1 MGAAV
6 AGRRSHPA
14 EGLVLLT
21 PVVVLLQ
28 TAVALPPAAPAGT
41 VSGTVRDGTAQ
52 RPLVDVAVTEAGQ
65 VAALSD
71 SAGGYRLDRLA
82 PGPHQLRFVRDG
94 YDTLALGVLLPDSGG
109 ARVDVELVPQPVHL
123 ATLQVVATPVPA
135 PVGRPA
141 DDAELGRVRLDDDWI
156 TRRMAGEGDVLLA
169 LADAPGMQA
178 RGERGAGL
186 HVRGGASSDNLVLL
200 DGIPVF
206 SAVHYAGSASAVNP
220 DAVAA
225 AELHP
230 GVSSAQ
236 FGEHLAGVVELETR
250 DAGPDPFSARGAF
263 GSGEVRQSVAGYIP
277 ALRTGVSVGGRTTY
291 RNALM
296 GAGYDGDATD
306 GSGYR
311 DLLAV
316 ATSDLAGGRLRALSF
331 FSSNGLAFPAF
342 DDPSAYQ
349 AGQGRY
355 TAVARNDVAWT
366 SWSEGLTWNRT
377 NTRVKLE
384 TAAWLS
390 GSSADV
396 AWRGVEG
403 PERLRSSLAELG
415 LSGRVAWPSSDGGT
429 SLGAS
434 VIRPS
439 TGYAVTGAGGLSL
452 DAAPTV
458 GSVFGEHQW
467 RPAPPLLVSA
477 GLRASTDFGSWTGLE
492 PRLSGVVEPDART
505 RLGIAIGRS
514 HQVLQSV
521 VNDESAL
528 GLLLGFD
535 LPVAAAAGR
544 VPVARADQL
553 EAFAGRRLGR
563 GLDLSLTAYLRRTD
577 GLALGAASTRDF
589 FPGDSLVIG
598 RGEASGVAGTL
609 SLDAGRFSGRAS
621 VGFARDVRTAGS
633 TRYDAGYGN
642 GASIDLDLGYRLLR
656 DTRLQLR
663 FRGGAHEP
671 TSVVE
676 PGFQYQPI
684 QEGGLAGT
692 PINLPGDI
700 NSARLP
706 TYARLDLGLRRD
718 WRVPGMGRGHALSTA
733 FSLTNALDRTNI
745 LGLVARADGGLR
757 GIRGVGR
764 DFRLEVGWRF

>member
-1 MGAAV
+1 MAAET
-6 AGRRSHPA
+6 G
-14 EGLVLLT
+14 GLLSSSNRGSVLLT
-21 PVVVLLQ
+21 PVVLLLQ
-28 TAVALPPAAPAGT
+28 TAVALPPATAAGA

-52 RPLVDVAVTEAGQ
+52 RPLADVAVTDAGE

-71 SAGGYRLDRLA
+71 SAGRYRLDRLA

-94 YDTLALGVLLPDSGG
+94 YDTLAVGVLLPDSGG

-123 ATLQVVATPVPA
+123 ATLQVVAVPVPA
-135 PVGRPA
+135 PAGRPA

-156 TRRMAGEGDVLLA
+156 NRRMAGEGDVLLA
-169 LADAPGMQA
+169 LADAPGMEA
-178 RGERGAGL
+178 HGERGAGL
-186 HVRGGASSDNLVLL
+186 HVRGGAASDNLVLL
-200 DGIPVF
+200 DGVPVF

-220 DAVAA
+220 DAVAG

-230 GVSSAQ
+230 GVSSAR

-250 DAGPDPFSARGAF
+250 DAGPDPFAARGAF
-263 GSGEVRQSVAGYIP
+263 GSGEIRQSVAGYIP
-277 ALRTGVSVGGRTTY
+277 ALRTGVSIGGRTTY
-291 RNALM
+291 RNALT
-296 GAGYDGDATD
+296 GQGYDADATD

-316 ATSDLAGGRLRALSF
+316 ATSDVVGGRLRALSF
-331 FSSNGLAFPAF
+331 LSSNSLAFPAF
-342 DDPSAYQ
+342 GDTPAYEG
-349 AGQGRY
+349 AHGPY
-355 TAVARNDVAWT
+355 ATVARNDVAWT
-366 SWSEGLTWNRT
+366 SWSEGLTWNRS
-377 NTRVKLE
+377 NTRVKVE
-384 TAAWLS
+384 TAAWLA

-396 AWRGVEG
+396 TWRGAEG

-415 LSGRVAWPSSDGGT
+415 LSGRVAWPSGDGGT
-429 SLGAS
+429 SVGAS
-434 VIRPS
+434 MVRPS
-439 TGYAVTGAGGLSL
+439 TDYAVTGAGGLTL
-452 DAAPTV
+452 AGAPTI
-458 GSVFGEHQW
+458 GSVFAEHEW
-467 RPAPPLLVSA
+467 RPASPLLLSA
-477 GLRASTDFGSWTGLE
+477 GLRASTDFVGWAGVE
-492 PRLSGVVEPDART
+492 PRLSAVVEPDART
-505 RLGIAIGRS
+505 RLGVAIGRS
-514 HQVLQSV
+514 HQALQSV

-535 LPVAAAAGR
+535 LPVAAGAGR
-544 VPVARADQL
+544 VPVARADQI

-598 RGEASGVAGTL
+598 RGEASGVTGTL
-609 SLDAGRFSGRAS
+609 SLDAGAFSGRTS
-621 VGFARDVRTAGS
+621 VTLARDVRTAGW

-642 GASIDLDLGYRLLR
+642 GASIGVDLGYRLLR

-671 TSVVE
+671 ASVVE
-676 PGFQYQPI
+676 PGFEYQPI

-706 TYARLDLGLRRD
+706 AYARLDLGLRRD
-718 WRVPGMGRGHALSTA
+718 WRLPRLGRGNALTTA
-733 FSLTNALDRTNI
+733 LSLTNALDRTNI
-745 LGLVARADGGLR
+745 LGLVARSEGGLQA
-757 GIRGVGR
+757 IRGVGR

>member
-1 MGAAV
+1 M
-6 AGRRSHPA
+6 
-14 EGLVLLT
+14 LLT
-21 PVVVLLQ
+21 PVMVLLQ
-28 TAVALPPAAPAGT
+28 TAVALPPATPAGT

-65 VAALSD
+65 VAAVSD
-71 SAGGYRLDRLA
+71 SAGGYRLDRLP
-82 PGPHQLRFVRDG
+82 PGPHQLRFVRNG
-94 YDTLALGVLLPDSGG
+94 YDTLAVGVLLPDSGG

-135 PVGRPA
+135 PAGRPA
-141 DDAELGRVRLDDDWI
+141 DDAELGRVRLNDDWL

-277 ALRTGVSVGGRTTY
+277 ALRTGVAVGGRTTY
-291 RNALM
+291 RNALT
-296 GAGYDGDATD
+296 GEGYDGDVTD

-342 DDPSAYQ
+342 DDPSAHP
-349 AGQGRY
+349 AGQGPY

-384 TAAWLS
+384 TAAWLA

-467 RPAPPLLVSA
+467 RPASPLLVSA

-505 RLGIAIGRS
+505 RLGVAIGRS

-598 RGEASGVAGTL
+598 RGQASGVAGTL

-642 GASIDLDLGYRLLR
+642 GASLDLDLGYRLLR

>member
-1 MGAAV
+1 M
-6 AGRRSHPA
+6 AGCRPHSA

-21 PVVVLLQ
+21 PVLVLLQ
-28 TAVALPPAAPAGT
+28 TAVALPPATPTGA

-52 RPLVDVAVTEAGQ
+52 RPLADVAVTEAGRI
-65 VAALSD
+65 AALSD
-71 SAGGYRLDRLA
+71 SAGRYRLDRLA
-82 PGPHQLRFVRDG
+82 PGPHQLRFVREG
-94 YDTLALGVLLPDSGG
+94 YDTLAVGVLLPDSGE
-109 ARVDVELVPQPVHL
+109 ARIDAELVPQPVRL
-123 ATLQVVATPVPA
+123 ATLQVVAVPVPA
-135 PVGRPA
+135 PAGRPA
-141 DDAELGRVRLDDDWI
+141 DDAELGRVRLDDDWLN
-156 TRRMAGEGDVLLA
+156 RRMAGEGDILLA

-220 DAVAA
+220 DAVAG

-230 GVSSAQ
+230 GVTSAR

-277 ALRTGVSVGGRTTY
+277 ALRTGISVGGRTTY

-296 GAGYDGDATD
+296 GEGYDGDATD

-331 FSSNGLAFPAF
+331 FSGNGLAFPAF
-342 DDPSAYQ
+342 GDTSAYQ
-349 AGQGRY
+349 GAHGQY
-355 TAVARNDVAWT
+355 ATVARNDVAWT

-384 TAAWLS
+384 TAAWLA

-396 AWRGVEG
+396 AWRGAEG
-403 PERLRSSLAELG
+403 PQRLRSRLAELG

-429 SLGAS
+429 SVGAS
-434 VIRPS
+434 LIRPS
-439 TGYAVTGAGGLSL
+439 TGYAVTGAGGLAL

-458 GSVFGEHQW
+458 GSVFAEHQW
-467 RPAPPLLVSA
+467 RPAAPLLVSA
-477 GLRASTDFGSWTGLE
+477 GLRASTDFGEWTGLE
-492 PRLSGVVEPDART
+492 PRISGVVEPDGRT
-505 RLGIAIGRS
+505 RLGVAIGRS
-514 HQVLQSV
+514 HQILQSV

-535 LPVAAAAGR
+535 LPVAASAGR

-563 GLDLSLTAYLRRTD
+563 GLDLSLAAYLRRTD

-598 RGEASGVAGTL
+598 SGEASGVIGTL
-609 SLDAGRFSGRAS
+609 SLDGDRLSGRAS
-621 VGFARDVRTAGS
+621 VALARDVRTAGS

-642 GASIDLDLGYRLLR
+642 GASIGVDLGYRLLR

-671 TSVVE
+671 ASVVE
-676 PGFQYQPI
+676 PGFEYQPV

-718 WRVPGMGRGHALSTA
+718 WRLPGLGRGNALTTA
-733 FSLTNALDRTNI
+733 VSLTNALDRINI
-745 LGLVARADGGLR
+745 LGLVARSDGGLR
-757 GIRGVGR
+757 AIRGVGR